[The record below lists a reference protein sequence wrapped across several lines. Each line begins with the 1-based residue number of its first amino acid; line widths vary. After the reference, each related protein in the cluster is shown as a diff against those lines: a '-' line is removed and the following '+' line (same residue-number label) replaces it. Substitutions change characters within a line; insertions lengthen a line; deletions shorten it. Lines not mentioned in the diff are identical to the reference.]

1 MTQASE
7 EGKTE
12 QLLERLGRGRIR
24 IEIGLDRAG
33 IAIPVPIANRGS
45 GMAKCV
51 FSDIRRAQLPSPA
64 THRVKG
70 GSSR

>member
-33 IAIPVPIANRGS
+33 IAIPEPIANRGS
-45 GMAKCV
+45 G
-51 FSDIRRAQLPSPA
+51 DGRA
-64 THRVKG
+64 RF
-70 GSSR
+70 